1 LIQHQLSHP
10 ERKGCVTVCDAFR
23 DLIGLMAYSNG
34 MVANAASSFMQF
46 LRSVLLDM
54 SNQTLLRRD
63 GRGQGFCGS
72 KVKSVLCPI
81 LRYKLPEAHK
91 RLHVSASTLFYPDT
105 LLRPQGSHSTR
116 LDHRGEPEV
125 LFNAMASDFF

>member
-1 LIQHQLSHP
+1 MLP
-10 ERKGCVTVCDAFR
+10 VCTSPKIAVIR
-23 DLIGLMAYSNG
+23 QCRVVCELG
-34 MVANAASSFMQF
+34 
-46 LRSVLLDM
+46 
-54 SNQTLLRRD
+54 
-63 GRGQGFCGS
+63 GQGFCGS

-91 RLHVSASTLFYPDT
+91 RLHVSASTLFYHDT

-125 LFNAMASDFF
+125 LFSAMASDFF